1 VLERCSTNNCDKS
14 RTSIDDT
21 QCSDCVH
28 GWLVRLVRYRPEIDG
43 LRALAIV
50 PVILFHAGIPGFSG
64 GFVGVDVFFVISG
77 YLITSIILSE
87 IRLGSFSFLAFY
99 ERRARRILPPLFL
112 VALVCI
118 PFAIWAMVPRD
129 VVDFSKSLMAVSGF
143 ASNLFF
149 WGQSGYFDT
158 DNELKPLLHTWSLA
172 VEEQFYLVFPLIL
185 LLTLRAGQRRIIPL
199 FLALAAVSFALA
211 FWGAHHHKEAA
222 FYLLPTRMWE
232 LLIGSLI
239 PMLAVDVERWFP
251 KLTRELL
258 AALGLAFIVITVVA
272 YDYMPLHSVYAL
284 LPTVGALFI
293 IQFSSAQ
300 TVVGRLLGT
309 RALVGIG
316 LISYSAY
323 LWHQPV
329 FVFARLS
336 LFHEPNTGVF
346 LALSLLSVGLA
357 VLTYKFV
364 ERPVRD
370 RKRVGRRSIFVLS
383 AAGTICLA
391 LLGLGGILTSGLES
405 VYVSRNGV
413 DTQQVYDLIKR
424 NTGGDLTLDMGV
436 NDDCNFWSPTVD
448 TAFRSRFERC
458 AEKYG
463 PATVVIGDSHGMNIY
478 NALFRANYGKFVVGL
493 VNPGCRPW
501 SDSPEC
507 PYLGFRDFLVANQN
521 SVGTV
526 ILHISGSHLLTD
538 ASGREEPASV
548 FEYGWNYQIYYK
560 MIEFT
565 ENYLENMSGLT
576 HVIWLGP
583 FVEARVNFREVGT
596 FAKTGFHLN
605 PMSMYVFDALEKAIG
620 QSVSSRPR
628 KFKYISFSEVVKP
641 DRDFLRVG
649 DCLTYRDVDHL
660 SVCGEKIVGENL
672 KSVLS
677 LSVRSDLGA
686 GSVAH

>member
-1 VLERCSTNNCDKS
+1 
-14 RTSIDDT
+14 
-21 QCSDCVH
+21 
-28 GWLVRLVRYRPEIDG
+28 
-43 LRALAIV
+43 
-50 PVILFHAGIPGFSG
+50 
-64 GFVGVDVFFVISG
+64 
-77 YLITSIILSE
+77 
-87 IRLGSFSFLAFY
+87 
-99 ERRARRILPPLFL
+99 
-112 VALVCI
+112 
-118 PFAIWAMVPRD
+118 
-129 VVDFSKSLMAVSGF
+129 
-143 ASNLFF
+143 
-149 WGQSGYFDT
+149 
-158 DNELKPLLHTWSLA
+158 
-172 VEEQFYLVFPLIL
+172 
-185 LLTLRAGQRRIIPL
+185 
-199 FLALAAVSFALA
+199 
-211 FWGAHHHKEAA
+211 
-222 FYLLPTRMWE
+222 
-232 LLIGSLI
+232 
-239 PMLAVDVERWFP
+239 
-251 KLTRELL
+251 
-258 AALGLAFIVITVVA
+258 
-272 YDYMPLHSVYAL
+272 
-284 LPTVGALFI
+284 
-293 IQFSSAQ
+293 
-300 TVVGRLLGT
+300 
-309 RALVGIG
+309 
-316 LISYSAY
+316 
-323 LWHQPV
+323 
-329 FVFARLS
+329 
-336 LFHEPNTGVF
+336 
-346 LALSLLSVGLA
+346 
-357 VLTYKFV
+357 
-364 ERPVRD
+364 
-370 RKRVGRRSIFVLS
+370 
-383 AAGTICLA
+383 
-391 LLGLGGILTSGLES
+391 
-405 VYVSRNGV
+405 
-413 DTQQVYDLIKR
+413 
-424 NTGGDLTLDMGV
+424 
-436 NDDCNFWSPTVD
+436 
-448 TAFRSRFERC
+448 
-458 AEKYG
+458 
-463 PATVVIGDSHGMNIY
+463 MNIY